1 MGTAF
6 ALAMDA
12 FAVAVA
18 TGVSSRQITFRQ
30 TFRLAWHFGF
40 FQFMMPV
47 IGWIAGLSI
56 RSLIEQYDHWVAFLL
71 LLFVGGSMI
80 REAFQHKAIEML
92 PNGHT
97 VQ

>member
-1 MGTAF
+1 MDIITLIGTAF

-18 TGVSSRQITFRQ
+18 AGVSSKQISFRQ

-47 IGWIAGLSI
+47 IGWFFYQYNRPFCHI
-56 RSLIEQYDHWVAFLL
+56 RS
-71 LLFVGGSMI
+71 
-80 REAFQHKAIEML
+80 KALSTSALEI
-92 PNGHT
+92 T
-97 VQ
+97 RYFF